1 MYVMWNLISQIIAG
15 IGGIWLAQ
23 KFVSGVEFI
32 GPLQTLLTCG
42 AILGLLNFFVKPILK
57 AITLPIR
64 IITLGLFGLVIN
76 MIMVWVADI
85 IFLELIIS
93 GIVPLFWTSIIIW
106 ALSLTL
112 SKWAPGREAG
122 E

>member
-1 MYVMWNLISQIIAG
+1 MWKLFSQIIAG

-23 KFVSGVEFI
+23 KFVDGVEFI
-32 GPLQTLLTCG
+32 GPLQTLLACG

-76 MIMVWVADI
+76 MIMVWAVDI

-93 GIVPLFWTSIIIW
+93 GIAPLFWASIIIW
-106 ALSLTL
+106 VLSLTL
-112 SKWAPGREAG
+112 SKWTPGRESG